1 MKTIPCEIMTPEKVY
16 LREETEFVVAPGYSG
31 ELGILPGHTRL
42 LAQLSPGNVHLV
54 KGRETKRFVISA
66 GFIYI
71 EPTAVKI
78 FTPVV
83 RPL

>member
-1 MKTIPCEIMTPEKVY
+1 MKTVPCEIITPEKVY
-16 LREETEFVVAPGYSG
+16 LREDAEFVVAPGYSG

-42 LAQLSPGNVHLV
+42 LALLSPGNVRLV
-54 KGRETKRFVISA
+54 KGAETKQFIISA

-71 EPTAVKI
+71 EPAGIKI
-78 FTPVV
+78 FTPVI